1 MPLNAPVTDA
11 FCNPQPQFPLPPA
24 AAVFLPHGAQSKQ
37 LGDRAHRQPRS
48 GRRAA
53 LGDRRMLLCW
63 GVLNSTCNT
72 GRHGRARS
80 PMVLS
85 GMASPPSSANPVST
99 EHESHR
105 GCLTAFS
112 QRCWEGA
119 RLCLHRGA
127 GRRGLRA
134 EQLLGSVNH
143 WPCTVPEWCQ
153 ALTATSLPTAMVPD
167 LFFCSTGTAPWLY
180 F

>member
-1 MPLNAPVTDA
+1 
-11 FCNPQPQFPLPPA
+11 
-24 AAVFLPHGAQSKQ
+24 
-37 LGDRAHRQPRS
+37 
-48 GRRAA
+48 
-53 LGDRRMLLCW
+53 MLLCW

-143 WPCTVPEWCQ
+143 RPCTVPERCQ